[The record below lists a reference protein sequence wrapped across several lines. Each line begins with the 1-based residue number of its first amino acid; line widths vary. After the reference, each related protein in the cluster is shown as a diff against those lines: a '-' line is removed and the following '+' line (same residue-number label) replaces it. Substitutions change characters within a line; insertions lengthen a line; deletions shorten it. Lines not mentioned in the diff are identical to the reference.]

1 MSTVTPHT
9 EIVIDLPGLAVDSG
23 GRDVMIKSSKPG
35 YVRLSNKLKRVDGD
49 LITCLEAEALAVEHV
64 PKVFRSKWED
74 LREVDFAPG
83 VEGIGRFRAHAFH
96 QRARQYCA
104 APH

>member
-35 YVRLSNKLKRVDGD
+35 YVRLSNKLK
-49 LITCLEAEALAVEHV
+49 
-64 PKVFRSKWED
+64 
-74 LREVDFAPG
+74 
-83 VEGIGRFRAHAFH
+83 
-96 QRARQYCA
+96 
-104 APH
+104 